1 MGNIRQ
7 LQIKNTAK
15 RLLEIHENKF
25 VEKDFEHNKKM
36 VSELTENLEN
46 EIRNRIAGY
55 ITKILSPLKKRRG
68 VVNYELYFW

>member
-7 LQIKNTAK
+7 LQIKNAAK
-15 RLLEIHENKF
+15 RLLKIPVNKF
-25 VEKDFEHNKKM
+25 VEKDFEQNKKM

-55 ITKILSPLKKRRG
+55 ITKILSPRKKKR
-68 VVNYELYFW
+68 LL